1 MAEKPNS
8 TVPRRAAWL
17 ELYTVQKSRAPQK
30 APVTERG
37 RPRRI
42 ATLKSIHTSIAESD
56 EALVIKWQKRFLKL
70 AGRNLTLGEVAG
82 LLARICDERFLAVS
96 GQGEIGN
103 IETLVDL
110 LVGESPNGSEP
121 GKTRSR
127 VKSQP

>member
-1 MAEKPNS
+1 MAEKTNS
-8 TVPRRAAWL
+8 TAPRQAAWL

-56 EALVIKWQKRFLKL
+56 EALLAKWQKRFLKL

-82 LLARICDERFLAVS
+82 LLARICDERFLVVA
-96 GQGEIGN
+96 GQDEIGS

-110 LVGESPNGSEP
+110 LVGEPTKASEP

-127 VKSQP
+127 VKSQA